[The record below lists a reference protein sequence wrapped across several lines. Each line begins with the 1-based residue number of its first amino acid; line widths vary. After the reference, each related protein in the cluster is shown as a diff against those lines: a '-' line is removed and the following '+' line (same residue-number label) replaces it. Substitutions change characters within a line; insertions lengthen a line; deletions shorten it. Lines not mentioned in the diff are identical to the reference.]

1 MFLERLLI
9 IWNWRTE
16 ATNE

>member
-16 ATNE
+16 TTNE